1 MEPVFEIREHTK
13 NDVLLKLKKH
23 KKCLIIRPTGYG
35 KTFLLTDLI
44 NNYKKVLYL
53 YPAAVIADTV
63 KNRYIANNNISEDD
77 ADMIRTAK
85 TFSNVTMMT
94 YQKLIRVNTAA
105 LTAADYDCVIMDEA
119 HRIGGNKTASAISK
133 LMTSLPD
140 ACYIGAT
147 ATPNRSDSLDI
158 VSMFFSGIISFPY
171 TLHDAIKDGL
181 LKKPNYCYCTY
192 DIETNLKQAALTAG
206 EDLKNPEV
214 IEVLNKR
221 LIEIS
226 EICNIENII
235 QHMTNK
241 FATDTSYMKFIVFFS
256 SMKHIDEKLN
266 DVEKWFKTAF
276 PSHSITSTC
285 ISSRNNVEKQN
296 VEMLNQLTHKPNHI
310 DLICCIDMLNMGYHV
325 NDLTGIVMYRST
337 SSNIIYVQQLGRVL
351 SAGSE
356 NPALVFD
363 IVDNLHRKAVYE
375 INETPSNA
383 DLLSMKKKYKQTNKT
398 IWTISKDGSI
408 LDKNGQKAP
417 LSIDAN
423 GNLVDLQ
430 GNKTSMYI
438 DSKTGFVMTTPP
450 PEHILNGNLIT
461 DKDINRIDLSEP
473 LCANGHEATYREI
486 IAKAVAEPMSQ
497 RCRLALLLHFRKWCE
512 SKQIPYE
519 GVSTMIETLKT
530 ESGHKFISDFTAF
543 IRNTNINYPLHDIKA
558 LLAYGEDTS
567 DDIPLRICAIAKNV
581 SVRAILE
588 LIETT

>member
-13 NDVLLKLKKH
+13 NDVLLKLKEH

-450 PEHILNGNLIT
+450 PEHILNGNLS
-461 DKDINRIDLSEP
+461 L
-473 LCANGHEATYREI
+473 
-486 IAKAVAEPMSQ
+486 
-497 RCRLALLLHFRKWCE
+497 
-512 SKQIPYE
+512 
-519 GVSTMIETLKT
+519 
-530 ESGHKFISDFTAF
+530 
-543 IRNTNINYPLHDIKA
+543 
-558 LLAYGEDTS
+558 
-567 DDIPLRICAIAKNV
+567 
-581 SVRAILE
+581 
-588 LIETT
+588 